1 MPDLAN
7 EMREQGRIDYAR
19 AHNKRVALDLAAAGI
34 PVFVANPENK
44 ASLVKAFTRL
54 DADIPK
60 DEAESLRREFYD
72 KHGFAPL
79 HIGATTEKSA
89 IRRMFREKPD
99 ALPAISCGP
108 AGLLVVDNDVK
119 ERNGA
124 ERNGVEL
131 FDAFCEAN
139 GGLPDG
145 VIAVQSQGRGRHLY
159 FSNEGNLGCSAGSLK
174 AACESDV
181 KAAGGFVIAPS
192 AIRIHDGRRYGERSS
207 LDALIKARKGGTLV
221 PIPEF
226 IRQAIGSRAE
236 SSSVTEKSIQALVD
250 ELRQT
255 ELPDGA
261 ALLDPALDGVEWQ
274 TLVDRYDS
282 LRKAIDEGDRS
293 NVRFNL
299 ARALKA
305 ERPETT
311 PADFAAILIERPDEC
326 GVFVEDEKPA
336 QGEFGWRNIVKD
348 FERAKAVPGSN
359 GEQFDAVDDDED
371 GEPASE
377 QGKAKVDKFAE
388 IDAGF
393 AWSVD
398 MHASFT
404 PAEDLIED
412 LLPAVGVVVLRGDS
426 NTGKTFATTEML
438 DCVLRGAKFLGR
450 NVVQGGAMLIAGEG
464 QEGLKKRMAAL
475 HTVRPYGGA
484 GIAVRFD
491 LPNFETAQKAAAK
504 KLSKTIERYKEIQGH
519 DLKLLVLDNLIRMIN
534 GGDLHL
540 SAAVTPMLRALS
552 DLAYEHRL
560 CIVII
565 HHENK
570 SGGIAGTFAIR
581 ANADVVL
588 QLSEKNGVRTIAI
601 DKSRDGD
608 KSAKLHFSL
617 RFVPLG
623 KNMWGNEVGSCVVEP
638 YSKASDNLAVDDD
651 EELPTL
657 KTSDRREDRIAAI
670 LDVFEGEA
678 KRQKADDENVSSI
691 RRQLELQSG
700 EIVDAVNAR
709 RKSDGLEMLSR
720 STIRDHIGVAVQ
732 AGSLEPCG
740 TKGKPLYRLA

>member
-1 MPDLAN
+1 MSKSVT
-7 EMREQGRIDYAR
+7 E
-19 AHNKRVALDLAAAGI
+19 AL
-34 PVFVANPENK
+34 
-44 ASLVKAFTRL
+44 
-54 DADIPK
+54 
-60 DEAESLRREFYD
+60 
-72 KHGFAPL
+72 
-79 HIGATTEKSA
+79 
-89 IRRMFREKPD
+89 
-99 ALPAISCGP
+99 
-108 AGLLVVDNDVK
+108 
-119 ERNGA
+119 
-124 ERNGVEL
+124 RNGVEL

-145 VIAVQSQGRGRHLY
+145 AIAVQSQGKGRHLY
-159 FSNEGNLGCSAGSLK
+159 FANESNLGCAAGRIK
-174 AACESDV
+174 GDCESDV
-181 KAAGGFVIAPS
+181 KGVGGFVIAPS

-207 LDALIKARKGGTLV
+207 LDALIKAHKGGALAPV
-221 PIPEF
+221 PEF
-226 IRQAIGSRAE
+226 IREAIGTRTE
-236 SSSVTEKSIQALVD
+236 SSSVTEKSVQALVND
-250 ELRQT
+250 LRQT

-261 ALLDPALDGVEWQ
+261 ALLDPVLDGVDWSK
-274 TLVDRYDS
+274 LVERYDS
-282 LRKAIDEGDRS
+282 LRKAIEDGDRS
-293 NVRFNL
+293 TVRFRL
-299 ARALKA
+299 ACALKA

-311 PADFAAILIERPDEC
+311 PAEFAAILLEKPDEC
-326 GVFVEDEKPA
+326 GVFVEDDKPA
-336 QGEFGWRNIVKD
+336 QGEYGWRNVIRD

-359 GEQFDAVDDDED
+359 GDQFDAVDENEG
-371 GEPASE
+371 GEPSSE
-377 QGKAKVDKFAE
+377 QVKTKADKIAE

-393 AWSVD
+393 AWSVE
-398 MHASFT
+398 MHAAFT

-438 DCVLRGAKFLGR
+438 DCVLRGARFLGR

-475 HTVRPYGGA
+475 HTVRPYDGA

-504 KLSKTIERYKEIQGH
+504 KLRKTIERYNAIQGH
-519 DLKLLVLDNLIRMIN
+519 CLKLLVLDNLIRMIN

-540 SAAVTPMLRALS
+540 SAAVTPMLRELS
-552 DLAYEHRL
+552 DLAYEHHL

-570 SGGIAGTFAIR
+570 SGGMAGTFAIR

-617 RFVPLG
+617 RFVSLG

-638 YSKASDNLAVDDD
+638 YSKAADDLAVDDD
-651 EELPTL
+651 DELPSL
-657 KTSDRREDRIAAI
+657 KISDRREDRIAAI
-670 LDVFEGEA
+670 LDTFEGEA
-678 KRQKADDENVSSI
+678 KRQKADDENVSSVK
-691 RRQLELQSG
+691 RQIELQSG

-720 STIRDHIGVAVQ
+720 STIRDHIGAAVE
-732 AGSLEPCG
+732 AGSLELCG
-740 TKGKPLYRLA
+740 TKGKPLYRLS